1 MKNFFLGFLLGLMLS
16 ITLSLLAYK
25 MGVKVTRDEIERI
38 TIQNEN

>member
-25 MGVKVTRDEIERI
+25 MGVKVTQDEIERV